1 VEQGDIIKAHCNR
14 CSGERNHFI
23 IHVHEEEWSED
34 LGDEAFISGK
44 DRYELLKCAGCGD
57 VRLRHTNWFSEHE
70 DERGK
75 PIPTITYYPPASI
88 RREPAWLSSVD
99 VSHGVNVHI
108 VWMPEYVSRL
118 LREVYIAL
126 QNDCCSIAAMGIRAL
141 LERLMIEHVDDQG
154 SFSANLDAFEK
165 AGYFGGR
172 QREIIET
179 TLEVGH
185 ASVHRNYNPTRQDV
199 TQVLDIA
206 ENIIQSIYVSAE
218 QAKALK
224 KRIPPRSKHKKT
236 SDD

>member
-1 VEQGDIIKAHCNR
+1 
-14 CSGERNHFI
+14 
-23 IHVHEEEWSED
+23 
-34 LGDEAFISGK
+34 
-44 DRYELLKCAGCGD
+44 
-57 VRLRHTNWFSEHE
+57 
-70 DERGK
+70 
-75 PIPTITYYPPASI
+75 
-88 RREPAWLSSVD
+88 
-99 VSHGVNVHI
+99 
-108 VWMPEYVSRL
+108 MPGYVSRV

-165 AGYFGGR
+165 AGYVGGR
-172 QREIIET
+172 QREIIEA

-185 ASVHRNYNPTRQDV
+185 ASIHRNYNPTRQDV

-224 KRIPPRSKHKKT
+224 KRIPPRSNPKRGDR
-236 SDD
+236 SA